1 MEDHLD
7 HSQQQRVY
15 IISHNLV
22 SIPTD
27 PKHPFSAMPNSPSL
41 TRITVF
47 PTSHNGSK
55 SPSSHEVSVAI
66 IPTISR
72 MPPQSSQQHNVI
84 ITELASDTGDD
95 DVDFNRLS
103 MLNRQNSEGASSVQ
117 HAVLRQQSPTN
128 EAAIS
133 TSAPSTLSKAKPE
146 QKTGEVY
153 V

>member
-1 MEDHLD
+1 
-7 HSQQQRVY
+7 
-15 IISHNLV
+15 
-22 SIPTD
+22 
-27 PKHPFSAMPNSPSL
+27 MPNSPSL

-47 PTSHNGSK
+47 PTSHNGSR

-66 IPTISR
+66 LPGISR
-72 MPPQSSQQHNVI
+72 MAPQSSKQHNVI
-84 ITELASDTGDD
+84 ITELASEEDE
-95 DVDFNRLS
+95 VDFNRLS

-117 HAVLRQQSPTN
+117 HAVLRQQTPTN

>member
-1 MEDHLD
+1 
-7 HSQQQRVY
+7 
-15 IISHNLV
+15 
-22 SIPTD
+22 
-27 PKHPFSAMPNSPSL
+27 MPNSPSM
-41 TRITVF
+41 TRLTVF
-47 PTSHNGSK
+47 PTSHNGSQA
-55 SPSSHEVSVAI
+55 PAASHEVSVAI
-66 IPTISR
+66 LPTISR
-72 MPPQSSQQHNVI
+72 LPPQSKQHNVI
-84 ITELASDTGDD
+84 ITELVSETGDD

-117 HAVLRQQSPTN
+117 HAVLRQQTPTN

>member
-1 MEDHLD
+1 
-7 HSQQQRVY
+7 
-15 IISHNLV
+15 
-22 SIPTD
+22 
-27 PKHPFSAMPNSPSL
+27 MPNSPSL

-55 SPSSHEVSVAI
+55 TPASHEVSVAI
-66 IPTISR
+66 MPTISR
-72 MPPQSSQQHNVI
+72 MAPQSSQHNVI
-84 ITELASDTGDD
+84 ITELASETGDD

-117 HAVLRQQSPTN
+117 HAVLRQQTHTN